1 MWIRCAVCD
10 ELFEGFEWQI
20 CCSSEEC
27 KNIYKSRKRKEKRDE
42 KTKRLEEIEAKH
54 QEFVR
59 LNAEA
64 KAVGMSYGV
73 YTEMLRQKE
82 NKLTVPQSYAIMNM
96 DGKILS

>member
-1 MWIRCAVCD
+1 MMWMRCAVCD
-10 ELFEGFEWQI
+10 TLFEGYDWQI
-20 CCSSEEC
+20 CCSSKEC
-27 KNIYKSRKRKEKRDE
+27 KKIHKSRNRKEKKDE

-73 YTEMLRQKE
+73 YTEMLRQKS
-82 NKLTVPQSYAIMNM
+82 KLTS
-96 DGKILS
+96 

>member
-1 MWIRCAVCD
+1 MMWIRCAVCD
-10 ELFEGFEWQI
+10 ELFEGYDWQI

-27 KNIYKSRKRKEKRDE
+27 RDIYKTRKRKEKRDE
-42 KTKRLEEIEAKH
+42 KTKRLEEIEAKR
-54 QEFVR
+54 QETIR

-82 NKLTVPQSYAIMNM
+82 NKLTV
-96 DGKILS
+96 

>member
-1 MWIRCAVCD
+1 MMWIRCAVCD
-10 ELFEGFEWQI
+10 ELFEGYDWQI

-27 KNIYKSRKRKEKRDE
+27 RHTYKDRKQKERRGEKN
-42 KTKRLEEIEAKH
+42 KRLEEIEAKH

-64 KAVGMSYGV
+64 KEVGMSYGV

-82 NKLTVPQSYAIMNM
+82 NKLTVS
-96 DGKILS
+96 

>member
-1 MWIRCAVCD
+1 MMWIRCAVCD
-10 ELFEGFEWQI
+10 ELFEGYDWQI

-27 KNIYKSRKRKEKRDE
+27 RDIYKARKRKEKRDE
-42 KTKRLEEIEAKH
+42 KTQRLEEIKAKK
-54 QEFVR
+54 QEFIR

-82 NKLTVPQSYAIMNM
+82 NKLTVS
-96 DGKILS
+96 

>member
-1 MWIRCAVCD
+1 MMWIRCAVCD

-27 KNIYKSRKRKEKRDE
+27 RHTYKTRKQKERREEKN
-42 KTKRLEEIEAKH
+42 KRLEEIEAKH

-73 YTEMLRQKE
+73 YTEMLRQK
-82 NKLTVPQSYAIMNM
+82 NKLTTS
-96 DGKILS
+96 D